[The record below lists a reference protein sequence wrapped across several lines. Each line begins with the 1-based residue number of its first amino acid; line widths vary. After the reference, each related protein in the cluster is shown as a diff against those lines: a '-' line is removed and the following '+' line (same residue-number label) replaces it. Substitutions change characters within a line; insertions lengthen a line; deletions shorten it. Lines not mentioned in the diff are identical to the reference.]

1 MDEELTIRF
10 SLDDEQPINAKFS
23 IEDEEHF
30 DCQFK
35 IDAVT
40 FDYEILDKKPQ
51 INGVTL
57 IGNKT
62 GEELGLASGQSI
74 VDLENKVNIEI
85 QAREVAD
92 TTLNNKI
99 DEVKTSLDNDI
110 EQVNQS
116 IANETLERANA
127 DITLQYNINTLDN
140 KVDGI
145 NANLTQQIEETQQDL
160 SNKYQELTN
169 DIDGV
174 ASALDFEIQAR
185 ETEDTT
191 INQRIT
197 DVADEL
203 NQTIEENV
211 VALQQEDTAL
221 QNQINTHS
229 QTLTGLD
236 TRITNNTNAITQEI
250 ADRQAGDNTLQE
262 QVNDN
267 ASLIETKQDII
278 TDLSTIRSNAQ
289 AGYDII
295 PQVESNTQRIEDLTV
310 ARFPNVVIV
319 GTPHIE
325 GGQVSNYS
333 SSNYLQFPF
342 VDISRG
348 LPFDIYFS
356 FTTGAD
362 ITTQQNVLDAR
373 FGIALAVQNGKGIMA
388 LSSNGSSWDIGSV
401 TGANTLQPNTTY
413 YVKYSWTGTEYN
425 ASLSL
430 DNQTYIPD
438 MILQSDK
445 SPYKTTIFI
454 GGSPNLFG
462 PNTAHPFKGTI
473 NFNNS
478 KVVVNGITV
487 WEGMADVGLATRAN
501 VSLSNLDEVGEN
513 RFLEKQNVTDNA
525 LVTLD
530 KTVVGAVN
538 ELDAKIKDIQLF
550 KFPDATIIGTPI
562 INNGQVSGFSS
573 NNYLILPFA
582 FDTKD
587 RAFEINMAF
596 TTGTNVNTA
605 QNLLGGNYCV
615 ALLIQNGNL
624 IFRASSNGTSWNI
637 VDITTTLNLQPNT
650 NYFVRIEFNKLNY
663 KVLYSTNG
671 EDYTQIG
678 YQVSTLAPRHGQVF
692 IGVGNNQFN
701 PFLGIINLNKCN
713 IKLNTSII
721 WQGMDDA
728 GLATRADISLSNL
741 DELGQAKFDAKQDKL
756 TAGTGI
762 DITNNVIS
770 NTQTSAEWGNIQ
782 GTLSNQTDLQTAL
795 DTKQNTLTAGANIDI
810 TNNVV
815 SVTGDLGAE
824 IIMRTW

>member
-10 SLDDEQPINAKFS
+10 SLDEEQPINAKFS
-23 IEDEEHF
+23 IEDEECF

-40 FDYEILDKKPQ
+40 FDYEVLDKKPQ

-74 VDLENKVNIEI
+74 VDLENKVNVEI
-85 QAREVAD
+85 QAREIAD

-116 IANETLERANA
+116 IANETLERINA

-145 NANLTQQIEETQQDL
+145 NANLTQQIEETQQDV
-160 SNKYQELTN
+160 NDKYNELIK
-169 DIDGV
+169 DIDDLTDV
-174 ASALDFEIQAR
+174 VEEDYSTLDNKI
-185 ETEDTT
+185 DTT
-191 INQRIT
+191 ANAINQRIT

-236 TRITNNTNAITQEI
+236 TRITNNTNVITQEI
-250 ADRQAGDNTLQE
+250 ADRQSGDNTLQE

-267 ASLIETKQDII
+267 ASLIKTKQDII

-289 AGYDII
+289 AGYNII

-333 SSNYLQFPF
+333 ATNYLQFPF

-356 FTTGAD
+356 FTTSTD
-362 ITTQQNVLDAR
+362 ITTQQNILDAR
-373 FGIALAVQNGKGIMA
+373 FGIALAIQNSKGIMA
-388 LSSNGSSWDIGSV
+388 LSSNGTSWDIGSV
-401 TGANTLQPNTTY
+401 TGANILQPNTTY

-513 RFLEKQNVTDNA
+513 RFLEKQNITDNA

-596 TTGTNVNTA
+596 TTGSNVNTA

-637 VDITTTLNLQPNT
+637 VDITTTLNLQPST

-741 DELGQAKFDAKQDKL
+741 DELGQAKFEAKQDKL

-795 DTKQNTLTAGANIDI
+795 DAKQVKATYIASTKTLNLDGG
-810 TNNVV
+810 V
-815 SVTGDLGAE
+815 
-824 IIMRTW
+824 